1 MKQSDRPNPD
11 LLRRGR
17 YSLTVR
23 RSGLEFSS
31 ALAVATLVAALVMAE
46 SLGLGFHDPDGSIG
60 PTFMLLPLIVL
71 LALVLDVVPR
81 AVLRAESWRTVRAA
95 ANDVWRE
102 RWSAANLRFMI
113 VGLIGWYVT
122 YASVR
127 NLKGF
132 VPFANR
138 ELYDHDLARA
148 DRAMFGGHSP
158 AVLLHDLLGTTIA
171 AQVLSFFYI
180 VWIVALPASLA
191 VALVWARRDRIS
203 SWWVT
208 AVSVDWVIGVALN
221 FAMPT
226 IGPIYDRPGDFAG
239 LTHTSTTALQQSMW
253 TERLQVLADP
263 VHTNTVQNIAAFA
276 SLHVAIATTACL
288 VAQRAGLHRAIV
300 WALRAF
306 LAVTMVATVYFGWH
320 YVSDVIAGLLLG
332 FVGAWVGE
340 KFAAPDQVPEVE
352 VSQVGAKDLA
362 GRVAGQ

>member
-1 MKQSDRPNPD
+1 
-11 LLRRGR
+11 
-17 YSLTVR
+17 VR

-31 ALAVATLVAALVMAE
+31 ALAVAALVAALAMAE

-60 PTFMLLPLIVL
+60 PTFVLLPLIVL

-81 AVLRAESWRTVRAA
+81 AVIRADSWRATRAA
-95 ANDVWRE
+95 AAEVWRE
-102 RWSAANLRFMI
+102 RWPTASLRFMM
-113 VGLIGWYVT
+113 VGLIGWYAT

-132 VPFANR
+132 VPFANH
-138 ELYDHDLARA
+138 ELYDHDLARI
-148 DRAMFGGHSP
+148 DRAMFGGHYP
-158 AVLLHDLLGTTIA
+158 AVLLHDLLGTTVA
-171 AQVLSFFYI
+171 AHVLSFFYI

-221 FAMPT
+221 FALPT
-226 IGPIYDRPGDFAG
+226 LGPIYDRPGDFDHLAA
-239 LTHTSTTALQQSMW
+239 TSTTALQQSMW

-263 VHTNTVQNIAAFA
+263 AHTHTVQNIAAFA

-288 VAQRAGLHRAIV
+288 VAHRAGLHRALV
-300 WALRAF
+300 WGLRAF
-306 LAVTMVATVYFGWH
+306 LGITMVATVYFGWH

-340 KFAAPDQVPEVE
+340 KFAAPDSAPEVE
-352 VSQVGAKDLA
+352 VSELGAADLA
-362 GRVAGQ
+362 SRSARQ

>member
-1 MKQSDRPNPD
+1 
-11 LLRRGR
+11 
-17 YSLTVR
+17 
-23 RSGLEFSS
+23 LEFSS

-46 SLGLGFHDPDGSIG
+46 SLGLGFHDPDGSTG
-60 PTFMLLPLIVL
+60 PTFVLLPVIVL
-71 LALVLDVVPR
+71 LALVLDVLPR
-81 AVLRAESWRTVRAA
+81 AVIRARSWRAIRPAII
-95 ANDVWRE
+95 DVSRE
-102 RWSAANLRFMI
+102 RWPAASLRFMI
-113 VGLIGWYVT
+113 VGLVGWYAT

-132 VPFANR
+132 VPFANHQ
-138 ELYDHDLARA
+138 LYDTDLTRI
-148 DRAMFGGHSP
+148 DRTMFFGHSP
-158 AVLLHDLLGTTIA
+158 AVLLHDLLGTTITA
-171 AQVLSFFYI
+171 HVLSFFYI

-221 FAMPT
+221 FALPT
-226 IGPIYDRPGDFAG
+226 LGPIYDHPGDFAG
-239 LTHTSTTALQQSMW
+239 LAHTSTTGLQQSMW

-263 VHTNTVQNIAAFA
+263 AHTHTVQNIAAFA

-288 VAQRAGLHRAIV
+288 VAHRAGLRRSFV

-340 KFAAPDQVPEVE
+340 KFAADDPVPEAE
-352 VSQVGAKDLA
+352 VSELGAADLA
-362 GRVAGQ
+362 GRSAGQ